1 MKLLARKITCAREG
15 VIGGFGIE
23 IFDIGS
29 MDMIHAATLD
39 VLEHEGIKTNC
50 KLALDIYSAGGCDVD
65 ANAGRVRIPAR
76 IVEAAID
83 SAPSGI
89 LYAARD
95 PENDFV
101 MEGTSV
107 HFCNFSK
114 GVNVVDVYTGEYR
127 ASTLED
133 QKNASLIVD
142 SLGEYDLLD
151 VALETR
157 DMPDEIANIVSYET
171 MVTNCSKHSGQS
183 AHGKREAE
191 ILIEMAAAVAGG
203 KENLRKR
210 PIASTVVCPT
220 SPLTISNETTEP
232 IIVYAENGVPCT
244 VLSMVMAGSTAPV
257 TLAGTLVVHNA
268 EVLAGIVLG
277 QLTKKGAPNVYGSS
291 TTILDLRT
299 AAVTVGCPEL
309 AMLGAAVVKLARYY
323 NLPSYIAGG

>member
-1 MKLLARKITCAREG
+1 MARRSLWAGDEKIN
-15 VIGGFGIE
+15 GFGLN
-23 IFDIGS
+23 IFDSVS

-39 VLEHEGIKTNC
+39 LLAQEGIKTKC
-50 KLALDIYSAGGCDVD
+50 KMAQEIYSAGGCDVD
-65 ANAGRVRIPAR
+65 AKEGRVRIPAR
-76 IVEAAID
+76 IVEAAIE
-83 SAPSGI
+83 SAPSSI
-89 LYAARD
+89 LFAARD
-95 PENDFV
+95 GENDFT
-101 MEGTSV
+101 MEGTAV

-127 ASTLED
+127 ESRMVD
-133 QKNASLIVD
+133 QKNVALLVD
-142 SLGEYDLLD
+142 ALGEYDLLD
-151 VALETR
+151 VAVETR
-157 DMPDEIANIVSYET
+157 DMPDAIANIASYET

-191 ILIEMAAAVAGG
+191 IMLEMAAVVSGG

-210 PIASTVVCPT
+210 PITSTVVCPT

-232 IIVYAENGVPCT
+232 IIAYAENGVPCT

-257 TLAGTLVVHNA
+257 TLAATLVVHNA

-277 QLTKKGAPNVYGSS
+277 QLTKKGAPNLYGSS
-291 TTILDLRT
+291 TTIMDLRT

-309 AMLGAAVVKLARYY
+309 AMLSAAVVKLARYY